1 MISKK
6 KKLLT
11 ITCIADALG
20 VSVSTVSRALQG
32 HAKVAD
38 ETKRK
43 VSNYALVNGY
53 EPNILAVNLRL
64 QKSRTIGV
72 IVPSFTDPFF
82 TEVLDV
88 IEANARRHNYN
99 VLLGNSTNNSKKEAD
114 LFHSLRLRRVDGMII
129 SLSPKSMFLKRG
141 NFELGTTLPL
151 VFFNHVP
158 GFSGLRAD
166 AVSCDGYNGM
176 SKLMSWFF
184 QNNRRYIGFING
196 PSDLLIS
203 KELLQAYMHAWSERR
218 RKIDMQLVETTDL
231 TKEGNRQA
239 IATLLMRNCKLDAI
253 ISFNDHVHID
263 AVEAAAEKGIVIN
276 NDIIF
281 GSCAGRSFSQ
291 YLKQPPSVS
300 LNPFPAK
307 QGQMAFNALLQQ
319 INRHK
324 KLSSFSH
331 KKLEADILL

>member
-6 KKLLT
+6 KKVLT

-82 TEVLDV
+82 AEVLDV
-88 IEANARRHNYN
+88 IETNARRQNYN
-99 VLLGNSTNNSKKEAD
+99 VLLGNSNDNSEKEAD
-114 LFHSLRLRRVDGMII
+114 LFHSLRLRRVDGMIM
-129 SLSPKSMFLKRG
+129 SLSPKSMFLKRR
-141 NFELGTTLPL
+141 NFESGATLPL

-158 GFSGLRAD
+158 GFSGIRAD
-166 AVSCDGYNGM
+166 AISCDGYNGM
-176 SKLMSWFF
+176 LKLMSWFF
-184 QNNRRYIGFING
+184 QNNRRHIGFING
-196 PSDLLIS
+196 PSDLLLS
-203 KELLQAYMHAWSERR
+203 KELLQAYMHSWSIRR
-218 RKIDMQLVETTDL
+218 RKIDMQLVESTDL
-231 TKEGNRQA
+231 SKEGNRQA
-239 IATLLMRNCKLDAI
+239 ISTLLKRNCKLDAV

-263 AVEAAAEKGIVIN
+263 AVEAAAELGIVVN
-276 NDIIF
+276 QDIIF
-281 GSCAGRSFSQ
+281 GSTAGRSFSQ
-291 YLKQPPSVS
+291 YLRQPPRVS

-319 INRHK
+319 INRGKIVSPFSYK
-324 KLSSFSH
+324 KI
-331 KKLEADILL
+331 EADIIV